1 MKMEIITSEDLQIFK
16 AEILE
21 AIRQEFGSHHES
33 TSMGCDDEEY
43 LNTKQAAA
51 LLGVSVRQLM
61 TYKTEKRIAY
71 SQVGRKLFFRKK
83 DLEAFIASHRI
94 PSRYEEQQL

>member
-1 MKMEIITSEDLQIFK
+1 MKMEIITSEDLQVLK

-21 AIRQEFGSHHES
+21 AIRQEFGNHHNLSS
-33 TSMGCDDEEY
+33 TGCDTEEY
-43 LNTKQAAA
+43 LSTKQAAA
-51 LLGVSVRQLM
+51 FLGVSVRQLM

-83 DLEAFIASHRI
+83 DLETFVASHRI
-94 PSRYEEQQL
+94 PSRYELN